1 MICDLM
7 KIILFK
13 ELINTNK
20 LKIQELEKVVKDCND
35 KQLDSSVIQDEINT
49 NKRWQRMYQEGLE
62 LEDRKCVLFKMLQS
76 GTEH

>member
-20 LKIQELEKVVKDCND
+20 LKIKELEKVVKECND
-35 KQLDSSVIQDEINT
+35 KQIDSSVIQDEINT

-62 LEDRKCVLFKMLQS
+62 LEDRKCVLFKMLQNDN
-76 GTEH
+76 